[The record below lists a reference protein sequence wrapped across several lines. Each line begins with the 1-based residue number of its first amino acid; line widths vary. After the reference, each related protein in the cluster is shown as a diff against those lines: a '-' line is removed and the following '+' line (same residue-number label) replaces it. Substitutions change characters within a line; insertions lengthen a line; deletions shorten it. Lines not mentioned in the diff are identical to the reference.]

1 ERAILGAQAHVA
13 GEQRRHVGQAQIS
26 RFDALLLR
34 CRLDDLAE
42 EAVDVRANMECTR
55 HLSSSPVRT
64 LRRRA
69 PRRVPGL
76 GSHRAGSRSLL
87 AGGRD
92 GDARKQLSTL
102 RNYPDFVSTAMR
114 RGFRKSTNFPGSAF
128 RKASRTTVR
137 LDGREGWV
145 SRKGHRDRRRRSSAD
160 PGAATRFH
168 RPEPSSRCGA
178 ALQSAP
184 NGRAP
189 PIAPNALI
197 PHHGAERRSP
207 TKIRSKRK
215 SRSYRPP
222 QRGAALPDES
232 VLNGR
237 ADSHRPEPQKK
248 ISHGG
253 AVDTS

>member
-76 GSHRAGSRSLL
+76 GSHRAGSRSPL
-87 AGGRD
+87 ARGGD

-102 RNYPDFVSTAMR
+102 RNYPDVVSTAMR
-114 RGFRKSTNFPGSAF
+114 RGFRKSTNFAGSALLTAKTCWKQRRAVRDGWGGAHLGRGTHMGTPAGWLTWVGSARYKAGLMRAEKF
-128 RKASRTTVR
+128 RSPR
-137 LDGREGWV
+137 DGL
-145 SRKGHRDRRRRSSAD
+145 
-160 PGAATRFH
+160 PMF
-168 RPEPSSRCGA
+168 GA
-178 ALQSAP
+178 ALVL
-184 NGRAP
+184 
-189 PIAPNALI
+189 IASML
-197 PHHGAERRSP
+197 
-207 TKIRSKRK
+207 
-215 SRSYRPP
+215 
-222 QRGAALPDES
+222 GAACGEDS
-232 VLNGR
+232 V
-237 ADSHRPEPQKK
+237 
-248 ISHGG
+248 
-253 AVDTS
+253 